1 MGAVGAGKVV
11 AVADGPAY
19 AELKPSPGGGVGVAG
34 PLGPGVIDD
43 IADWGFGFR
52 GSDPRSHPARVQYNY
67 VRSPISNLS
76 R

>member
-11 AVADGPAY
+11 AVAGGPAY

-43 IADWGFGFR
+43 IADWGFAFYILEGR
-52 GSDPRSHPARVQYNY
+52 THDRSVPVYSSY
-67 VRSPISNLS
+67 VITR
-76 R
+76 

>member
-11 AVADGPAY
+11 AVAGGPVY

-43 IADWGFGFR
+43 IADWGFG
-52 GSDPRSHPARVQYNY
+52 S
-67 VRSPISNLS
+67 
-76 R
+76 